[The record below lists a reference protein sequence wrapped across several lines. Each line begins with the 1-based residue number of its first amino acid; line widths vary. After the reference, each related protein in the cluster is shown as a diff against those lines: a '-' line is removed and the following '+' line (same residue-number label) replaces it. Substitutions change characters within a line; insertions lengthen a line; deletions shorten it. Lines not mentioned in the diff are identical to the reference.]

1 MKIKDLPFGSP
12 VKKIKM
18 QVSGWE
24 KNFVSHVLGKGLA
37 SRIYK
42 ELLKLSF
49 QSSKNPLLKKNEQIF
64 DDPLPKKIK
73 KWQISV

>member
-12 VKKIKM
+12 VKKKKKI

-24 KNFVSHVLGKGLA
+24 KNFVSHVFGKGLA

-49 QSSKNPLLKKNEQIF
+49 ESSKNPLFKKMNKDLMTLYQRR
-64 DDPLPKKIK
+64 
-73 KWQISV
+73 

>member
-12 VKKIKM
+12 VKEKKKKI

-24 KNFVSHVLGKGLA
+24 KNFVSHVLGKVLA

-49 QSSKNPLLKKNEQIF
+49 ERSMNPIFKKMNKDLMTLYQRR
-64 DDPLPKKIK
+64 
-73 KWQISV
+73 

>member
-49 QSSKNPLLKKNEQIF
+49 QSSKNPIFKKMNKYLMTLYQRR
-64 DDPLPKKIK
+64 
-73 KWQISV
+73 